1 MSRPALQLKVAGQTY
16 RVVTSATEDDL
27 QRLAEVVE
35 DRMYAATPP
44 GRRPTQQ
51 ALVLAAI
58 TLAHELEEERER
70 RREAEERHRRSL
82 QTLLGRIDAVLEEA
96 VVPVEASVRSTR
108 AEEGELERPDGPV
121 G

>member
-1 MSRPALQLKVAGQTY
+1 
-16 RVVTSATEDDL
+16 SATEDDL
-27 QRLAEVVE
+27 QRLAEMVE
-35 DRMYAATPP
+35 DRIYAVTPP

-58 TLAHELEEERER
+58 TLAHELEEERQR
-70 RREAEERHRRSL
+70 RRAAEERHRRSL

-96 VVPVEASVRSTR
+96 VVPVEAAVRGSR
-108 AEEGELERPDGPV
+108 GEEGELDGPL